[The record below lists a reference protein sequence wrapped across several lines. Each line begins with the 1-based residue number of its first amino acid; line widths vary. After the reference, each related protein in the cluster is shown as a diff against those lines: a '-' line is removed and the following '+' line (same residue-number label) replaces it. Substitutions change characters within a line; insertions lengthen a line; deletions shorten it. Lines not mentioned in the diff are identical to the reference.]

1 MRMVRALLLLA
12 GLALQPLVG
21 SAQSTLSR
29 DDLESYLDGFFPYAL
44 QRGDIAGAV
53 VSVVKDG
60 EVLLLKGYGVS
71 DVATGGGVDPNA
83 TLFRP
88 GSISKM
94 FTASAVMQLV
104 EAGKLQLD
112 RDVNEYLDFEIPAT
126 FDRPITLRQLL
137 THTGG
142 FEDVFKN
149 VLLDR
154 AEDTPTLETYVKQAL
169 PRRVF
174 EPGST
179 VAYSNYGVTLAG
191 YIVQRVSG
199 EPYERYL
206 QSHVLEPLGMMHSTF
221 LQPVPESIA
230 ARSPQGYMAASQ
242 PASPF
247 EFLGTVPSGAL
258 SATGADMAKFML
270 AHLGYSTSSAPG
282 ILRPETIAQMH
293 EPGFRSAPELQAMMF
308 GFYGENRN
316 GQRIVGHAGDL
327 MSFHAD
333 LHLLLDAKVGLF
345 VGMNSLGRDGAST
358 ALRTSLFNG
367 FMDRYFPSRLPDEP
381 TLATALDHGQQIAGR
396 YIPSRRADH
405 SLVSLGNLLGQGKL
419 TVNPD
424 ATVTLSTLT
433 GLNGVPKRWRE
444 VAPFRWREVNGS
456 AQLVATLEAG
466 KVTHLAS
473 DDIPP
478 VAVWQPVSAL
488 DDAAW
493 NFPLLFA
500 AVAILLLALLAWPVV
515 ALVQRRKR
523 VLQSIAPGE
532 KRQRMVTRLT
542 IAAAGLSLFGWVAF
556 LLRSS
561 TDLALLADA
570 SDNFL
575 RVLQLLALVA
585 VLGLPLVVWNFSKL
599 LRRSEITAWPKIAH
613 AAVTFACAASAWFI
627 LRFDL
632 LRMSLDY

>member
-1 MRMVRALLLLA
+1 MRIARALLLLV
-12 GLALQPLVG
+12 GLALQPVAG
-21 SAQSTLSR
+21 SAQSELSR
-29 DDLESYLDGFFPYAL
+29 ADLETYLDGFFPYAL

-71 DVATGGGVDPNA
+71 DVASGEAVDPNA

-94 FTASAVMQLV
+94 FTATAVMQLV

-112 RDVNEYLDFEIPAT
+112 RDVNDYLDRDIPAT
-126 FDRPITLRQLL
+126 FDQPITLRHLL
-137 THTGG
+137 THTAG

-149 VLLDR
+149 VLLYR
-154 AEDTPTLETYVKQAL
+154 ADATPTLESYVKQAL
-169 PRRVF
+169 PRRLF
-174 EPGST
+174 APGSV

-206 QSHVLEPLGMMHSTF
+206 QSHILDPLGMAHSTF

-230 ARSPQGYMAASQ
+230 AKAPQGYMAASQ
-242 PASPF
+242 PASSF

-270 AHLGYSTSSAPG
+270 AQLGASSPG
-282 ILRPETIAQMH
+282 ATEILRPETIAQMH

-308 GFYGENRN
+308 GFYGESRN

-333 LHLLLDAKVGLF
+333 LHLLLDAQVGLF
-345 VGMNSLGRDGAST
+345 VGMNSLGRDGSST
-358 ALRTSLFNG
+358 ALRTALFKG
-367 FMDRYFPSRLPDEP
+367 FMDRYFPSPLPDEP
-381 TLATALDHGQQIAGR
+381 TLGSALEHGRRIAGR
-396 YIPSRRADH
+396 YLPSRRAER
-405 SLVSLGNLLGQGKL
+405 SFVALGNLLGQGKV

-424 ATVTLSTLT
+424 ATVTLSTLK
-433 GLNGVPKRWRE
+433 GLNGEPKRWRE

-456 AQLVATLEAG
+456 AQLVAALDGEDI
-466 KVTHLAS
+466 KYLAT
-473 DDIPP
+473 DDAPP

-493 NFPLLFA
+493 NLP
-500 AVAILLLALLAWPVV
+500 LLLATCVILTFALIAWPVMAV
-515 ALVQRRKR
+515 VQRYRRTPQAMTPSQKR
-523 VLQSIAPGE
+523 
-532 KRQRMVTRLT
+532 RRLAT
-542 IAAAGLSLFGWVAF
+542 WLVILASGLSLLGWIVF
-556 LLRSS
+556 LLLAG
-561 TDLALLADA
+561 TNLALLADA
-570 SDNFL
+570 SDSFL
-575 RVLQLLALVA
+575 RLLQALGIVA
-585 VLGLPLVVWNFSKL
+585 VLGLVLVIWNFIEI
-599 LRRSEITAWPKIAH
+599 LRRRDATAWSKVGHSAI
-613 AAVTFACAASAWFI
+613 TFACTAAVWFVS
-627 LRFDL
+627 RFDL
-632 LRMSLDY
+632 LTMQLNY

>member
-1 MRMVRALLLLA
+1 MVRALLLLA

-21 SAQSTLSR
+21 SAQSTLSSA
-29 DDLESYLDGFFPYAL
+29 DLETYLDGFFPYAL

-71 DVATGGGVDPNA
+71 NVATGDPVDPN
-83 TLFRP
+83 TTMFRP

-94 FTASAVMQLV
+94 FTATAVMQLV

-112 RDVNEYLDFEIPAT
+112 RDVNEYLDFDIPAT

-154 AEDTPTLETYVKQAL
+154 AEDTPTLEAYVKQAL

-174 EPGST
+174 APGST

-206 QSHVLEPLGMMHSTF
+206 QSHVLEPLGMTHSTF
-221 LQPVPESIA
+221 LQPVPESMA
-230 ARSPQGYMAASQ
+230 ARAPQGYIAASQ

-247 EFLGTVPSGAL
+247 EYLGTVPSGAL

-270 AHLGYSTSSAPG
+270 AHLGYNTSSAPA
-282 ILRPETIAQMH
+282 ILRPETIALMH

-308 GFYGENRN
+308 GFYGESRN

-367 FMDRYFPSRLPDEP
+367 FMDRYFPAKLPDEP
-381 TLATALDHGQQIAGR
+381 TQATALEHGQRIAGR
-396 YIPSRRADH
+396 YIPSRRTDH

-466 KVTHLAS
+466 TVKHLAS

-478 VAVWQPVSAL
+478 VAVWQPVSAI

-493 NFPLLFA
+493 NLPLLFA
-500 AVAILLLALLAWPVV
+500 TCAILLLALLAWPVV
-515 ALVQRRKR
+515 ALVQRHKR
-523 VLQSIAPGE
+523 ALQSMAPGE
-532 KRQRMVTRLT
+532 KRQRIVTRLT
-542 IAAAGLSLFGWVAF
+542 VFAAGVTLFGWIAF

-570 SDNFL
+570 SDNFI

-585 VLGLPLVVWNFSKL
+585 VFGLPLVVWDFSKL
-599 LRRSEITAWPKIAH
+599 LRRNEVTAWPKIAH
-613 AAVTFACAASAWFI
+613 GALAFACTASAWFI

>member
-1 MRMVRALLLLA
+1 MRIVRALLLFA
-12 GLALQPLVG
+12 GLALQPLTG
-21 SAQSTLSR
+21 SAQNVLSKA
-29 DDLESYLDGFFPYAL
+29 DLETYLDGLLPYAL

-71 DVATGGGVDPNA
+71 DVATADPVDPDA

-112 RDVNEYLDFEIPAT
+112 RDVNDYLDFDIPAS
-126 FDRPITLRQLL
+126 FDQPITLRHLL
-137 THTGG
+137 THTAG

-154 AEDTPTLETYVKQAL
+154 ADDTPTLEAYVKRAL

-174 EPGST
+174 APGST

-191 YIVQRVSG
+191 YIVQRISG

-206 QSHVLEPLGMMHSTF
+206 QSHILEPLGMTHSTF

-230 ARSPQGYMAASQ
+230 ARAPQGYLAASQ

-258 SATGADMAKFML
+258 SSTGADMARFML
-270 AHLGYSTSSAPG
+270 AHLGASAPGTPG

-293 EPGFRSAPELQAMMF
+293 EPAFRSAPEMQAMMF

-345 VGMNSLGRDGAST
+345 VAMNSLGRDGSST
-358 ALRTSLFNG
+358 ALRTALFKG
-367 FMDRYFPSRLPDEP
+367 FMDRYFPTPLPEEP
-381 TLATALDHGQQIAGR
+381 TLDSALEHGRRIAGR
-396 YIPSRRADH
+396 YIPSRRAEH
-405 SLVSLGNLLGQGKL
+405 SLVALGNLLSQGKV

-424 ATVTLSTLT
+424 ATVTLSALK

-444 VAPFRWREVNGS
+444 VAPFRWREVHGS
-456 AQLVATLEAG
+456 AQLVATLEQG
-466 KVTHLAS
+466 NVKYLAT
-473 DDIPP
+473 DDAPP

-493 NFPLLFA
+493 NLPLLFSTC
-500 AVAILLLALLAWPVV
+500 AILAFTLIAWPVA
-515 ALVQRRKR
+515 ALVRRHKR
-523 VLQSIAPGE
+523 TPLAMPLAQ
-532 KRQRMVTRLT
+532 KRRRFAVQLT
-542 IAAAGLSLFGWVAF
+542 LLASALSLFGWIAF

-561 TDLALLADA
+561 TDLALLADG
-570 SDNFL
+570 SDGFL
-575 RVLQLLALVA
+575 RLLQLLAVVA
-585 VLGLPLVVWNFSKL
+585 VLGLAVVIWDFVTI
-599 LRRSEITAWPKIAH
+599 LRRSETTLWSKLGQG
-613 AAVTFACAASAWFI
+613 VLLFACAASVWFI

-632 LRMSLDY
+632 LQMKLDY

>member
-1 MRMVRALLLLA
+1 MLLFA
-12 GLALQPLVG
+12 GLALHPLVG
-21 SAQSTLSR
+21 SAQSPLSR
-29 DDLESYLDGFFPYAL
+29 PDLETYLDGFFPYAL

-71 DVATGGGVDPNA
+71 DVTTGQAVDPN
-83 TLFRP
+83 TTMFRP

-94 FTASAVMQLV
+94 FTATAVMQLV

-112 RDVNEYLDFEIPAT
+112 GDVNDYLDFDIPAT
-126 FDRPITLRQLL
+126 FDQPITLRQLL
-137 THTGG
+137 THTAG

-154 AEDTPTLETYVKQAL
+154 ADNTPALEAYVKRAL
-169 PRRVF
+169 PRRIF
-174 EPGST
+174 APGST

-206 QSHVLEPLGMMHSTF
+206 QSHILEPLGMLHSTF
-221 LQPVPESIA
+221 VQPVPESIA
-230 ARSPQGYMAASQ
+230 TQAPQGYMAASQ

-270 AHLGYSTSSAPG
+270 AQLGATAPGTPG

-293 EPGFRSAPELQAMMF
+293 QPAVRAAPELQAMMF

-316 GQRIVGHAGDL
+316 AQRIVGHAGDL

-345 VGMNSLGRDGAST
+345 VGMNSLGRDGSST
-358 ALRTSLFNG
+358 ALRTALFKG
-367 FMDRYFPSRLPDEP
+367 FMDRYFPAQLPDEP
-381 TLATALDHGQQIAGR
+381 TLATALEHGQRIAGR
-396 YIPSRRADH
+396 YLASRRAEH
-405 SLVSLGNLLGQGKL
+405 SFVALGNLLSQGKL

-424 ATVTLSTLT
+424 ATVTLSTLE

-444 VAPFRWREVNGS
+444 VAPFRWREVDGG
-456 AQLVATLEAG
+456 AQLVATLKDG
-466 KVTHLAS
+466 NVKYLAT
-473 DDIPP
+473 DDVPP

-493 NFPLLFA
+493 NVPLLYA
-500 AVAILLLALLAWPVV
+500 TCAILIFALIAWPITAV
-515 ALVQRRKR
+515 VQRHKR
-523 VLQSIAPGE
+523 AAEVLAPG
-532 KRQRMVTRLT
+532 QRRLRIVTRLT
-542 IAAAGLSLFGWVAF
+542 ILAGGLSLFGWIAF

-570 SDNFL
+570 SDSFL
-575 RVLQLLALVA
+575 RLLQLLAVVA
-585 VLGLPLVVWNFSKL
+585 VLGLVPVIWDFLKL
-599 LRRSEITAWPKIAH
+599 LRRREVTTWTKIAH
-613 AAVTFACAASAWFI
+613 GALAFACAASVWFI

-632 LRMSLDY
+632 LRVPLDY

>member
-1 MRMVRALLLLA
+1 MRIVSALLLFA
-12 GLALQPLVG
+12 GLLLQPLLG

-29 DDLESYLDGFFPYAL
+29 SDLETYLDGFFPYAL

-53 VSVVKDG
+53 VAVVKDG

-71 DVATGGGVDPNA
+71 DVATAAAVDPNT

-112 RDVNEYLDFEIPAT
+112 RDVNDYLDFDIPAS
-126 FDRPITLRQLL
+126 FEQPITLRHLL
-137 THTGG
+137 THTAG

-154 AEDTPTLETYVKQAL
+154 VDDTPALEAYVKRAL
-169 PRRVF
+169 PRRIF
-174 EPGST
+174 APGST

-191 YIVQRVSG
+191 YIVQRISG
-199 EPYERYL
+199 EPYESYL
-206 QSHVLEPLGMMHSTF
+206 KSHILDPLGMTHSTF
-221 LQPVPESIA
+221 LQPVPDSIA
-230 ARSPQGYMAASQ
+230 AQAPQGYIAASQ

-258 SATGADMAKFML
+258 SSTGADMARFML
-270 AHLGYSTSSAPG
+270 AHLRASAPGTAG

-293 EPGFRSAPELQAMMF
+293 EPAFRSAPELQAMMF
-308 GFYGENRN
+308 GFYGESRN

-333 LHLLLDAKVGLF
+333 LHLLLDARVGLF
-345 VGMNSLGRDGAST
+345 VAMNSLGHDGSST
-358 ALRTSLFNG
+358 ALRTALFDG
-367 FMDRYFPSRLPDEP
+367 FMDRYFPAQLPDEP
-381 TLATALDHGQQIAGR
+381 TLATALEHGQRIAGR
-396 YIPSRRADH
+396 YIPSRRAEH
-405 SLVSLGNLLGQGKL
+405 SFVAFGNLLSQGTL

-424 ATVTLSTLT
+424 ATVTLSTLK

-456 AQLVATLEAG
+456 AQLVATLEG
-466 KVTHLAS
+466 GNVKYLGS
-473 DDIPP
+473 DDAPP

-493 NFPLLFA
+493 NLPLLFA
-500 AVAILLLALLAWPVV
+500 TCAILTFALIAWPIT

-523 VLQSIAPGE
+523 APQALTLGE
-532 KRQRMVTRLT
+532 KRRRIATRLS
-542 IAAAGLSLFGWVAF
+542 ILAAGLSLFGWIAF
-556 LLRSS
+556 LLRAS

-570 SDNFL
+570 SDGFL
-575 RVLQLLALVA
+575 RLLQLLAIVA
-585 VLGLPLVVWNFSKL
+585 VLGLALVLWDFFKL
-599 LRRSEITAWPKIAH
+599 LRRGDVTTWPKIAQG
-613 AAVTFACAASAWFI
+613 ALAFACAASVWFI

-632 LRMSLDY
+632 LRMPLDY